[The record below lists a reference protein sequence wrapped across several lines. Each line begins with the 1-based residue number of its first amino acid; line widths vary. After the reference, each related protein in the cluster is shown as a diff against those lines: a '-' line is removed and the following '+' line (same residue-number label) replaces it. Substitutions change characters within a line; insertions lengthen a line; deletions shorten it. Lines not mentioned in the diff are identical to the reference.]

1 MLIFSGHETVCGQ
14 TVTEL
19 IELLGLPDFL
29 DGIVA
34 TARGYIC
41 DALGSEAVPISY
53 EVEGFFDTIEE
64 IIEKL
69 FQLGQCQLSRQYGK
83 GATYDKFTN
92 GINKCTGHK
101 S

>member
-1 MLIFSGHETVCGQ
+1 M
-14 TVTEL
+14 TEL

-41 DALGSEAVPISY
+41 DALGVEAVPISY

-69 FQLGQCQLSRQYGK
+69 FQLG
-83 GATYDKFTN
+83 
-92 GINKCTGHK
+92 
-101 S
+101 